1 MNSSARAEGDGSAG
15 YQCIS
20 VLSCPGMRNVLRA
33 KSALLFLGFIFVAL
47 LYVRVR
53 SALNLACFMT
63 HKTYTYVTK
72 QKDNALPDPR
82 SALVNVDVL
91 GFRVFE
97 TYTFVALS

>member
-1 MNSSARAEGDGSAG
+1 MYA
-15 YQCIS
+15 
-20 VLSCPGMRNVLRA
+20 LRH
-33 KSALLFLGFIFVAL
+33 ALDLV
-47 LYVRVR
+47 
-53 SALNLACFMT
+53 CFMT

-72 QKDNALPDPR
+72 QKDNAR

>member
-20 VLSCPGMRNVLRA
+20 VLSWAGMRNVLRA
-33 KSALLFLGFIFVAL
+33 KSVLLFLWFIFVAL

-53 SALNLACFMT
+53 SALNLVCFMT
-63 HKTYTYVTK
+63 QETYTYVTK
-72 QKDNALPDPR
+72 QKDNAR